1 MTPNKLRLSFTL
13 ALAIPALA
21 PAAGAQTIPTST
33 ATLVQTIHTS
43 LWSPPSPDPSCVT
56 YRAETGDFWTTDN
69 EVDEVSIFAGVTLWR
84 HDSAGNVT
92 HTYNLTGFT
101 LEPSG
106 IAFDPA
112 GGRAWITDDNEKTIW
127 KIDFGQDGDFLTS
140 DDSIEDM
147 DGLIPAGCLDPED
160 VTYNPFTRNL
170 HVTSID
176 DSQALCT
183 ISPGPNGQFDDA
195 APIGDDVVTIIPL
208 LPLGSFPSPISK
220 PKGITYDPIQNTL
233 IVADRNN
240 RDMFEFSVDGV
251 LLRKIDGT
259 VPGGYKP
266 SGLTLAPST
275 VNPMLRALYV
285 TDNAVDNGVDPLEN
299 DGKIHEFVVE
309 PLNGNGA
316 PVVDAGPPQAIEW
329 PANQVSLAGFVSD
342 DGHPY
347 PPSALVSTWI
357 AQSGPGTVSFGDPND
372 AETTATFSAPGVY
385 VLRLEGDDFALTS
398 SDTVEVT
405 VAPPTYDLAVS
416 VTGSGTVALDPPT
429 GPYAEGTLVT
439 LTATPGANAIFHHW
453 SGDLSGSVNPETIEM
468 TADRT
473 VAAEFRAK
481 SVPACGI
488 GPELALFLPGLWLLR
503 SRARRRSSH

>member
-1 MTPNKLRLSFTL
+1 MTPNKLRLSCALVL
-13 ALAIPALA
+13 AASAIALSA
-21 PAAGAQTIPTST
+21 SGQSLPVST

-56 YRAETGDFWTTDN
+56 FRPETGDFWTTDN
-69 EVDEVSIFAGVTLWR
+69 EVDEVAIFAGVTLWR
-84 HDSAGNVT
+84 HDAHGNVIN
-92 HTYNLTGFT
+92 TYNLTGFT

-112 GGRAWITDDNEKTIW
+112 GGRAWITDDNQKTIW
-127 KIDFGQDGDFLTS
+127 KIDFGQDGEFLTS
-140 DDSIEDM
+140 DDSIEDI
-147 DGLIPAGCLDPED
+147 DGLIQAGCLDPED
-160 VTYNPFTRNL
+160 ITYNPFTGNL

-176 DSQALCT
+176 NSHALCT
-183 ISPGPNGQFDDA
+183 IAPGPNGVFDDA
-195 APIGDDVVTIIPL
+195 APIGDDVVTVIPL
-208 LPLGSFPSPISK
+208 EPLGAFPLLIDK

-240 RDMFEFSVDGV
+240 RDMFEFSLDGV

-299 DGKIHEFVVE
+299 DGKIHEFIVA

-316 PVVDAGPPQAIEW
+316 PVVDAGPAQAIEW
-329 PANQVSLAGFVSD
+329 PANGVTLDGFVSD

-357 AQSGPGTVSFGDPND
+357 AQSGPGTVTFGDPND
-372 AETTATFSAPGVY
+372 AATTATFSAPGVY

-398 SDTVEVT
+398 SDTVDIT
-405 VAPPTYDLAVS
+405 VAPASYDLGVS
-416 VTGSGTVALDPPT
+416 IIGSGTVTRNPPT
-429 GPYAEGTLVT
+429 GPYAPGTVVT
-439 LTATPGANAIFHHW
+439 LTATPGPNAMFHHW
-453 SGDLSGSVNPETIEM
+453 SGDLSGSVNPQTITM
-468 TADRT
+468 TADRS
-473 VAAEFRAK
+473 VSAEFRAK

-488 GPELALFLPGLWLLR
+488 GPELALFLPGLWALR
-503 SRARRRSSH
+503 GRRRRSSH